1 MKIDEIPTPAAVID
15 AAALNRNLRTMSER
29 LPGSSLRPH
38 VKAHKCTALAAQQA
52 ALGHIAF
59 TCATPREVLGMIE
72 AGVGQDLLLANAVLD
87 VDRLK
92 QVARAAEGAGVIARV
107 AVDSPETIDA
117 ASRAGIRD
125 VVIDVDVGMPRC
137 GIAPSEAGRLADLAR
152 QHGLAVSGV
161 MGYEGHLQMVTDRD
175 EARERVASAMTLL
188 RSAHDDVGGDIVST
202 GGTGTHDL
210 HTIGLEHPTG
220 VTDVQA
226 GSYVMVD
233 TQYASLQ
240 QGFEQSLTIVGTV
253 IAHHEQRSVTDVGL
267 KALGMDHGDPAIDS
281 CKVWFCS
288 DEHTTFSS
296 SERSFQV
303 GARVHVRP
311 AHVDP
316 TIARHEYLWLVE
328 DGEVVDRWA
337 IDLRHW

>member
-1 MKIDEIPTPAAVID
+1 MKIDEIPTPAAIVD
-15 AAALNRNLRTMSER
+15 AEALNRNLRTMSER

-38 VKAHKCTALAAQQA
+38 VKAHKCTSLAAQQA
-52 ALGHIAF
+52 ALGHLAF

-72 AGVGQDLLLANAVLD
+72 AQVGQDLLLANAVLD
-87 VDRLK
+87 IDRLG
-92 QVARAAEGAGVIARV
+92 QVARAAEAEGVIVRI
-107 AVDSPETIDA
+107 AVDSPETVDA
-117 ASRAGIRD
+117 AHRAGIRN
-125 VVIDVDVGMPRC
+125 VVVDVDVGMPRC
-137 GIAPSEAGRLADLAR
+137 GIAPAEAGQLADLAR
-152 QHGLAVSGV
+152 QRGLTVSGV
-161 MGYEGHLQMVTDRD
+161 MGYEGHLQMVGDRHD
-175 EARERVASAMTLL
+175 ARERVATAMSLL
-188 RSAHDDVGGDIVST
+188 RAAHDDVGGEIVST

-233 TQYASLQ
+233 TQYASLN
-240 QGFEQSLTIVGTV
+240 QGFEQALTIVGTV
-253 IAHHEQRSVTDVGL
+253 IAHHEQRYVTDVGL
-267 KALGMDHGDPAIDS
+267 KALGMDHGDPTIDN

-296 SERSFQV
+296 SDRAFRV
-303 GARVHVRP
+303 GERVHVRP

-316 TIARHEYLWLVE
+316 TVARHEHLWLVE
-328 DGEVVDRWA
+328 NGEVVDRWP

>member
-1 MKIDEIPTPAAVID
+1 MKIDEIPTPAAVVD
-15 AAALNRNLRTMSER
+15 ASALQRNLHEMSQR

-38 VKAHKCTALAAQQA
+38 VKAHKCTALAARQA
-52 ALGHIAF
+52 ALGHLSF
-59 TCATPREVLGMIE
+59 TCATPREVLGMIK
-72 AGVGQDLLLANAVLD
+72 AQVGHDLLLANAVLD
-87 VDRLK
+87 VDRLG
-92 QVARAAEGAGVIARV
+92 QVAQAADAAGVIARI
-107 AVDSPETIDA
+107 AIDSAETVDA

-137 GIAPSEAGRLADLAR
+137 GVAPAEAGQLADLAR
-152 QHGLAVSGV
+152 QRGLTVSGV

-175 EARERVASAMTLL
+175 EARERVAASMSLL
-188 RSAHDDVGGDIVST
+188 RSAHNDVGGDIVST

-233 TQYASLQ
+233 TQYASLN
-240 QGFEQSLTIVGTV
+240 QGFEQALTIVGTV
-253 IAHHEQRSVTDVGL
+253 IAHHERRYVTDVGL
-267 KALGMDHGDPAIDS
+267 KALGMDHGDPIIDS
-281 CKVWFCS
+281 CNVWFCS

-296 SERSFQV
+296 SERTLRV
-303 GARVHVRP
+303 GDRVHVRP

-316 TIARHEYLWLVE
+316 TIARHEYLWLVD
-328 DGEVVDRWA
+328 DGEVVDRWV

>member
-1 MKIDEIPTPAAVID
+1 MNIDEIPTPAAVVD
-15 AAALNRNLRTMSER
+15 ASALNRNLREMSQR

-52 ALGHIAF
+52 ALGHLSF

-72 AGVGQDLLLANAVLD
+72 ARVGDDLLLANAVLN
-87 VDRLK
+87 VDRLG
-92 QVARAAEGAGVIARV
+92 QVAQAAEAAGVIARV
-107 AVDSPETIDA
+107 AIDSPETVDA

-137 GIAPSEAGRLADLAR
+137 GVTPAEAGQLADLAR
-152 QHGLAVSGV
+152 QRGLTVSGV

-175 EARERVASAMTLL
+175 EARERVAAAMSLL
-188 RSAHDDVGGDIVST
+188 RSAHNEVGGDIVST

-210 HTIGLEHPTG
+210 HMIGLEHPTG

-233 TQYASLQ
+233 TQYASLN
-240 QGFEQSLTIVGTV
+240 QGFEQALTIVGTV
-253 IAHHEQRSVTDVGL
+253 IAHHGRRYVTDVGL
-267 KALGMDHGDPAIDS
+267 KALGMDHGDPTIDN
-281 CKVWFCS
+281 CNVWFCS

-296 SERSFQV
+296 SDRTFRV
-303 GARVHVRP
+303 GDRIHVQP

-316 TIARHEYLWLVE
+316 TIARHEYLWLVD
-328 DGEVVDRWA
+328 DGEVIDRWA

>member
-15 AAALNRNLRTMSER
+15 AAALNRNLQTMSKR

-52 ALGHIAF
+52 ALGHLAF
-59 TCATPREVLGMIE
+59 TCATPREVLGMVE

-87 VDRLK
+87 VDRLE
-92 QVARAAEGAGVIARV
+92 QVALAAEAAGVIARV

-117 ASRAGIRD
+117 AHRAGIRD
-125 VVIDVDVGMPRC
+125 VIIDVDVGMPRC
-137 GIAPSEAGRLADLAR
+137 GIAPTEAGRLADLAR
-152 QHGLAVSGV
+152 QRGLAVSGV
-161 MGYEGHLQMVTDRD
+161 MGYEGHLQMITHRD
-175 EARERVASAMTLL
+175 EARERVATAMKLL

-202 GGTGTHDL
+202 RGTGTHDL

-253 IAHHEQRSVTDVGL
+253 IAHHEQRYVTDVGL